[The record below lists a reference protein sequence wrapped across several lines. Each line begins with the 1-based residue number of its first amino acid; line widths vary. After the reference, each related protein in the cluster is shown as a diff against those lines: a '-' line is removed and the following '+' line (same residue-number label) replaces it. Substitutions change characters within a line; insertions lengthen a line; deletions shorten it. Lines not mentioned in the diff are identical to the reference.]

1 MKPYLLAL
9 DQGTTGSRCI
19 LFDRNGAIRS
29 RIHREFRQF
38 YPQDGWVEQDATEIL
53 ASQMGVAVEAML
65 RAGIGADEIA
75 AIGITNQRETVV
87 VWDRTTGK
95 PICPAIVWQCRRTAE
110 RCAEL
115 KRQGLEPMIH
125 EKTGLIADPYFS
137 ATKLQW
143 ILENIPDAR
152 RRAEAGELCFGTV
165 DSWLVWNLTGGS
177 VHATDPSNAART
189 MLYNIHTGQWDR
201 DLLDLFGIPEAIL
214 PEVKP
219 SSGIFGYTSEHL
231 FGERIPIAG
240 VAGDQQAALFGQGCF
255 EAGDVKN
262 TYGTG
267 GFLLMNTGSVPVESR
282 AGLLTTVGWQI
293 ADRTTYVLEGSVFV
307 CGAVIQWLRDG
318 LHLFEKA
325 SDTERMATAV
335 SDSAGVYLV
344 PAFVGLGAP
353 YWDPFARGSI
363 QGLTR
368 AVTANH
374 IVRAALESMAYQTA
388 DVLDA
393 MRHDMNAPIGTI
405 RVDGGA
411 AANDFLLQFQSDIL
425 GVSLSRPDCVETTAK
440 GAASL
445 AGLAIGYYR
454 DLSELR
460 ETWRAGKCFAPQM
473 HEEERKKRLAGWHQ
487 AVDRSRNWING

>member
-9 DQGTTGSRCI
+9 DQGTTSSRCI
-19 LFDRNGAIRS
+19 LFDRHGTVLS
-29 RIHREFRQF
+29 RVNREFRQF
-38 YPQDGWVEQDATEIL
+38 YPRDGWVEQDATEIL

-87 VWDRTTGK
+87 VWDRDTGK

-110 RCAEL
+110 RCETL
-115 KRQGLEPMIH
+115 KRQGLEPMLH

-165 DSWLVWNLTGGS
+165 DSWLIWNLTGGKI
-177 VHATDPSNAART
+177 HATDPSNAART
-189 MLYNIHTGQWDR
+189 MLFNIHTLQWDS
-201 DLLDLFGIPEAIL
+201 DLLNLFGIPKAIL

-219 SSGIFGYTSEHL
+219 SSGMFGYTSEHL

-255 EAGDVKN
+255 ETGDVKN

-267 GFLLMNTGSVPVESR
+267 GFLLMNTGDSPVDSR
-282 AGLLTTVGWQI
+282 SGLLTTVGWQI
-293 ADRTTYVLEGSVFV
+293 GNRTTYVLEGSVFV

-318 LHLFEKA
+318 LRLFEKA
-325 SDTERMATAV
+325 SETEAMARSV
-335 SDSAGVYLV
+335 PDSAGVYLV

-368 AVTANH
+368 AVTADH

-388 DVLDA
+388 DVLESMQRDA
-393 MRHDMNAPIGTI
+393 AAPIGSI

-411 AANDFLLQFQSDIL
+411 SANDFLLQFQSDIL
-425 GVSLSRPDCVETTAK
+425 GVPLSRPQCVETTAW

-445 AGLAIGYYR
+445 AALAVGYYR
-454 DLSELR
+454 ELSELKSVWKADR
-460 ETWRAGKCFAPQM
+460 RFVSEMSG
-473 HEEERKKRLAGWHQ
+473 EERSEKLAGWHK
-487 AVDRSRNWING
+487 AVERSRAWVE

>member
-143 ILENIPDAR
+143 ILEKIPDAR

-165 DSWLVWNLTGGS
+165 DSWLVWNLTGGR

-214 PEVKP
+214 PEVRP

-240 VAGDQQAALFGQGCF
+240 VAGDQQAALFGQGCLD
-255 EAGDVKN
+255 AGDVKN

-293 ADRTTYVLEGSVFV
+293 GDCTTYVLEGSVFV

-318 LHLFEKA
+318 LRLFEKA

-393 MRHDMNAPIGTI
+393 MRQDRNAPIGTI

-473 HEEERKKRLAGWHQ
+473 CEEERKKRLAGWHQ

>member
-214 PEVKP
+214 PEVRP

-240 VAGDQQAALFGQGCF
+240 VAGDQQAALFGQGCLD
-255 EAGDVKN
+255 AGDVKN

-293 ADRTTYVLEGSVFV
+293 GDCTTYVLEGSVFV

-318 LHLFEKA
+318 LRLFEKA

-393 MRHDMNAPIGTI
+393 MRQDRNAPIGTI

-460 ETWRAGKCFAPQM
+460 ETWRAGKCFTPQM